1 MMRKMRIIIEGGTGE
16 ACCESNLQMATT
28 LSLLKS
34 PYHLAPHI
42 YETMDAGGKFIG
54 NIQKLMAANRA
65 LDFRNPDFRLLFL
78 KVSDARKTKSNGQE
92 EPYNLRSVADP
103 WYHNQ
108 LLFTNDELD
117 FDLTKGYGR
126 NLKIGSFSCI
136 HSLHRAMENSKD
148 KLEGLQAII
157 DEVVNANNLYQVMVP
172 YIAGGGGGE
181 GRTNICKHPAL
192 LRKMCIKAVMQD
204 RHLTEEQAI
213 AYVERT
219 LKIAVILIGSAFRFP
234 RGGNLDQDVSGL
246 VAGTLANYP
255 EDSEKAVNAF
265 YLLEHDA
272 MPVQA
277 EKFCDGSDDKY
288 RHHHAIELLAF
299 YAIQDFYEK
308 SDEEMTVKGPYIAR
322 YSSPGN
328 GKTTWKTLALPDI
341 VPKALGNRLFF
352 DAMLIHWLKPQ
363 LLPAASGSGSLVNST
378 VFGSEFLGKLYGTKK
393 SRELER
399 AVSYEELEEQVLKPF
414 SILLDRELLFLEWL
428 RDICLTGK
436 NWENGEMPTE
446 DMKTELFPVSEI
458 EKLIRAATESNRP
471 EPLSSFQLDRLTEC
485 NGKSLYYT
493 RLTPDKI
500 RTRMKYRDGRHPKP
514 FSVLME
520 ELYDICAD
528 RKEKR
533 HGFKS

>member
-1 MMRKMRIIIEGGTGE
+1 MCVVIDGGTGE
-16 ACCESNLQMATT
+16 SCGESNLQMATT
-28 LSLLKS
+28 LSLFKA
-34 PYHLAPHI
+34 PYHLAPHV

-54 NIQKLMAANRA
+54 NIQKLMTANKS
-65 LDFRNPDFRLLFL
+65 LGFRDPDFHLLFL
-78 KVSDARKTKSNGQE
+78 KVSGTRKTKLNGQE
-92 EPYNLRSVADP
+92 EPYTLRTIAPP
-103 WYHNQ
+103 WFQNQ
-108 LLFTNDELD
+108 LLFTNQELD

-126 NLKIGSFSCI
+126 NLKVGSFSCI
-136 HSLHRAMENSKD
+136 HSLRRTLENPQD
-148 KLEGLQAII
+148 KLEGLQAIV
-157 DEVVNANNLYQVMVP
+157 DAVVNANNLYQVMVP

-181 GRTNICKHPAL
+181 GRTNVCKRPAL
-192 LRKMCIKAVMQD
+192 LKKMCIEAVMED
-204 RHLTEEQAI
+204 RHLTEEQAK

-234 RGGNLDQDVSGL
+234 KGGNLDQDVSGL

-255 EDSEKAVNAF
+255 EASENAVNAF

-277 EKFCDGSDDKY
+277 EKFCDGSDDRY

-299 YAIQDFYEK
+299 YAIQDFYKK
-308 SDEEMTVKGPYIAR
+308 SDEDLNVKGPYVAR
-322 YSSPGN
+322 YSLPGN
-328 GKTTWKTLALPDI
+328 GKTTWETLALPDV
-341 VPKALGNRLFF
+341 VPKALGSRLFF

-363 LLPAASGSGSLVNST
+363 LLPTANSTGSLVNRT
-378 VFGSEFLGKLYGTKK
+378 VFESEFLGKMYGTKK

-399 AVSYEELEEQVLKPF
+399 LVSYEELEEQVLKPF
-414 SILLDRELLFLEWL
+414 SALLDRELLFLKWL

-446 DMKTELFPVSEI
+446 DLKTDLFPVSEI
-458 EKLIRAATESNRP
+458 EKLIKAAELNQP

-500 RTRMKYRDGRHPKP
+500 RTRLKYRDRKHTKP
-514 FSVLME
+514 FITLME
-520 ELYDICAD
+520 ELYDICTD

-533 HGFKS
+533 NGIKS

>member
-1 MMRKMRIIIEGGTGE
+1 
-16 ACCESNLQMATT
+16 
-28 LSLLKS
+28 
-34 PYHLAPHI
+34 
-42 YETMDAGGKFIG
+42 
-54 NIQKLMAANRA
+54 
-65 LDFRNPDFRLLFL
+65 
-78 KVSDARKTKSNGQE
+78 
-92 EPYNLRSVADP
+92 
-103 WYHNQ
+103 
-108 LLFTNDELD
+108 
-117 FDLTKGYGR
+117 
-126 NLKIGSFSCI
+126 
-136 HSLHRAMENSKD
+136 
-148 KLEGLQAII
+148 
-157 DEVVNANNLYQVMVP
+157 
-172 YIAGGGGGE
+172 
-181 GRTNICKHPAL
+181 
-192 LRKMCIKAVMQD
+192 MQD

-308 SDEEMTVKGPYIAR
+308 SDEEMTVQGAVYR
-322 YSSPGN
+322 
-328 GKTTWKTLALPDI
+328 TLFITRKRQNHLENSGASGTSF
-341 VPKALGNRLFF
+341 PKRLATGCFF

-378 VFGSEFLGKLYGTKK
+378 VFESEFLGKLYGTKK

-446 DMKTELFPVSEI
+446 DMKTELF
-458 EKLIRAATESNRP
+458 L
-471 EPLSSFQLDRLTEC
+471 LSVRLR
-485 NGKSLYYT
+485 S
-493 RLTPDKI
+493 
-500 RTRMKYRDGRHPKP
+500 
-514 FSVLME
+514 
-520 ELYDICAD
+520 
-528 RKEKR
+528 
-533 HGFKS
+533 